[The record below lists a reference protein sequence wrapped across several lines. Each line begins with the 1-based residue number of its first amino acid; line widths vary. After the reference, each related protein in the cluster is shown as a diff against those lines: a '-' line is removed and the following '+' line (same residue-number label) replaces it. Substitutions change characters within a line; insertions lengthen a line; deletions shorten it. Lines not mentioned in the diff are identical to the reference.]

1 LPTQTVTVARAVQS
15 DEFVDETQQ
24 CLIKTYKCNC
34 SNSQTKL
41 VKDQS
46 YEYQPNKP
54 NITKFFDV
62 TENAQL

>member
-1 LPTQTVTVARAVQS
+1 LPTQTVIVAHAVQS

-24 CLIKTYKCNC
+24 FLIKTYKCNC

-46 YEYQPNKP
+46 YQPSKP
-54 NITKFFDV
+54 KITKFFDV